1 MIPGSSGV
9 FLIFFPVDISTRSA
23 APAPVDGPS
32 DRFADFT
39 LAGLE
44 ASIAVLRHDYEV
56 DSVKLRTKVAQ
67 NQAMKEKLDEAIA
80 ALESCRAEDAE

>member
-1 MIPGSSGV
+1 M
-9 FLIFFPVDISTRSA
+9 
-23 APAPVDGPS
+23 
-32 DRFADFT
+32 

-80 ALESCRAEDAE
+80 ALESRRAEDAE